1 MRWRFVAA
9 LGGGLALALAGA
21 ISCADDTTLSAYVDA
36 GSQPDGAAADAAAD
50 APRVRRPGPLRVLF
64 FTKETLFYHTD
75 AHKIG
80 DEAVPKYLRA
90 RGHEV
95 TVTNDSATFNPI
107 ALADF
112 DVALFFVTSGVVF
125 DDAQRAA
132 FEAFIRAGGGF
143 AGVHAAS
150 ATEFDSPFFRGL
162 VGGTFWGHGVGDGG
176 FSTSALNVVDASD
189 PLVSFLPNP
198 WVRRDEWY
206 YFIEDPGKN
215 AALTQLLRIDESTLP
230 PTYPEA
236 GLTGVHPLAWKQA
249 YMGGRSF
256 YTALGHIGAGY
267 EDELFLRSIALGVE
281 WAGAVD
287 TH

>member
-1 MRWRFVAA
+1 MRWRPAVV
-9 LGGGLALALAGA
+9 LGAGLALGLAGA
-21 ISCADDTTLSAYVDA
+21 ISCADDTTLSVADA
-36 GSQPDGAAADAAAD
+36 GEGDGPTVDGAALDT
-50 APRVRRPGPLRVLF
+50 PRVRRPGPLRVLF
-64 FTKETLFYHTD
+64 FTKETLFFHTD

-80 DEAVPKYLRA
+80 DEAVPKYLRS
-90 RGHEV
+90 RGDEV
-95 TVTNDSATFNPI
+95 VVTNDPAMFNPV

-112 DVALFFVTSGVVF
+112 DVTLFFVTSGVVF
-125 DDAQRAA
+125 DAPQRAA

-150 ATEFDSPFFRGL
+150 ATESDSPFFRRL
-162 VGGTFWGHGVGDGG
+162 VGATFWGHGVGDGG
-176 FSTSALNVVDASD
+176 FSTSSLDVVDASD

-206 YFIEDPGKN
+206 YFIDDPGKN

-230 PTYPEA
+230 PSYPEA
-236 GLTGVHPLAWKQA
+236 GTTGIHPLAWKQT

-256 YTALGHIGAGY
+256 YTALGHIGASY